1 MVNNDDIINFIAQ
14 TIEIGGAFIVTT
26 DDDKFIT
33 RNDGEVITLKPVDG
47 EEPRKLA
54 IYGTKNPDVFIVNPF
69 NEGEATQAISNW
81 YYSSR
86 NTLISVILI
95 KTIIRILEAG
105 LRSHGKNAKEEKG
118 DPQCAKYLGKYT
130 SKVDEKMLK
139 EFTSLSSHIHEFANI
154 FYNQSKRIGRFNCLL
169 FKSSAKELYTNV
181 RKASWEVFEEIA
193 KKVLD
198 CKSLDDFEFKPDN
211 PNIPVFESF
220 INIFCLLMEKLEE
233 PAKLAGFDLSN
244 HKVIK
249 SYIPYLDQYHQ
260 QAKWCT
266 DSINHLQIGTVDT
279 VTGVNNNVAATGV
292 TAGMHAADLPPIV
305 AGNLNRTMMN
315 SVPMPVMQPVAPM
328 PAYTPSMSMTT
339 GSDLPP
345 CVQQSL
351 HGGYAQPVQMQQVY
365 TNNGSDLPPAVRMKF
380 GY

>member
-14 TIEIGGAFIVTT
+14 TIEIGGAFTVTT
-26 DDDKFIT
+26 NDDKFIM
-33 RNDGEVITLKPVDG
+33 RNDDEVITLKPVDG

-105 LRSHGKNAKEEKG
+105 FRSHGKNAKEEKG

-139 EFTSLSSHIHEFANI
+139 EFTSLSSHIHEFASI

-220 INIFCLLMEKLEE
+220 INIFCLLLEKLEE

-244 HKVIK
+244 YKVIK

-266 DSINHLQIGTVDT
+266 DSINHLQVSDVSTVSDAT
-279 VTGVNNNVAATGV
+279 NKAVAAGV
-292 TAGMHAADLPPIV
+292 TAGVHSSDLPPIV

-315 SVPMPVMQPVAPM
+315 GVMQPVAPM
-328 PAYTPSMSMTT
+328 PAYAPSMGMTM

-345 CVQQSL
+345 CVQQSMN
-351 HGGYAQPVQMQQVY
+351 GGYVQTVQMQQAY
-365 TNNGSDLPPAVRMKF
+365 ANSGSDLPPAVRMKF
-380 GY
+380 GC